1 MWFNIVQYYSILF
14 KKTIQFTGLLLCFI
28 ALLSYSSYAEVVGTF
43 GNTYSITEQDAYE
56 EIIQKVQKHN
66 WQKEFAK
73 IKKDIKDSTTVSFK
87 LKHAKENK
95 SFYVDPAYTLEFD
108 ITDEKGNI
116 LYPKGYTFNPLQYM
130 QFPYILVFF
139 DANSATEIQWLKS
152 QDLINRWDVMLIAT
166 NGDAAKTAKMLN
178 KTVYVVSKKMLD
190 RFQIKATPSILYA
203 QNKMLLV
210 QEVGIYNAKK

>member
-1 MWFNIVQYYSILF
+1 
-14 KKTIQFTGLLLCFI
+14 
-28 ALLSYSSYAEVVGTF
+28 
-43 GNTYSITEQDAYE
+43 
-56 EIIQKVQKHN
+56 
-66 WQKEFAK
+66 
-73 IKKDIKDSTTVSFK
+73 
-87 LKHAKENK
+87 
-95 SFYVDPAYTLEFD
+95 
-108 ITDEKGNI
+108 
-116 LYPKGYTFNPLQYM
+116 M

-178 KTVYVVSKKMLD
+178 KTVYVASKKMLD

-203 QNKMLLV
+203 QNKMLLI